1 MRDAAATGEQAHL
14 KQRGI
19 SFRSLSLILLAGVAV
34 SAAVAVLNFIYGLYE
49 WATVPAYA
57 IIGYTIIFS
66 GLAAEELWSSAFAK
80 LFRTPLTVPAILSRV
95 PFWMLAGGIGYTV
108 ALLVCKKAGLLG
120 VYEIPVWY
128 IFYLGAKTGGCTNFI
143 LVIIKNRF
151 NPFSKI

>member
-1 MRDAAATGEQAHL
+1 MRDAAATEEQAHR

-19 SFRSLSLILLAGVAV
+19 SFRSSALLLGAGVAV

-57 IIGYTIIFS
+57 IIGYTVIFS
-66 GLAAEELWSSAFAK
+66 GLVAEELWSSAFAK
-80 LFRTPLTVPAILSRV
+80 LFRTPFTVPAILSRV
-95 PFWMLAGGIGYTV
+95 PFWMLAGGIGYTA

-128 IFYLGAKTGGCTNFI
+128 IFYLGTKIGGCTNFV

-151 NPFSKI
+151 HPSNKI